1 MVSRKWILVL
11 LLLGASSPGFAQ
23 QIEDFSDAIEMFRQ
37 VPEVG
42 PYFDTA
48 YGFAV
53 WNSIA
58 RGGLGIGAA
67 TGRGQVYVNGQVTG
81 FSRLLDVSFGLQAGG
96 QAYRQIIFFEDRLAY
111 DEFTLGNFEF
121 DASASAVAVT
131 ASAQTSSGT
140 QGSQATVAASGAGR
154 ALASGG
160 YQNGVR
166 VFTMAIGGLMAQVTI
181 AGQKYNFRSVR
192 YPDTGAPVTPQ

>member
-1 MVSRKWILVL
+1 MVSRKWILAL
-11 LLLGASSPGFAQ
+11 LLVAASSPGFAQ
-23 QIEDFSDAIEMFRQ
+23 QVEDFSDAIEMFRQ

-42 PYFDTA
+42 PYFDSA

-53 WNSIA
+53 WDTIA

-81 FSRLLDVSFGLQAGG
+81 FSRLLDVSIGLQAGG

-111 DEFTLGNFEF
+111 DEFTRGNFEF

-140 QGSQATVAASGAGR
+140 QGSQATVGASGAGR

-160 YQNGVR
+160 YQNSVR
-166 VFTMAIGGLMAQVTI
+166 VFTMATGGLMAQVTV

-192 YPDTGAPVTPQ
+192 YPDTGAPVTP